1 MPLVVQIRKKN
12 TAMKK
17 IAVLNGP
24 NLNRLGKR
32 EPEIYGS
39 KTLDD
44 LEFQLQTEA
53 RELVCDLA
61 FFQSNH
67 EGQLIDKITELAESG
82 FHGLIINPGGL
93 THTSVALRDAIAGSN
108 MPTVE
113 VHISNIHKREDFRQ
127 KSVTSG
133 ACSGSIAGLGFKG
146 YSLALN
152 FLVEA

>member
-1 MPLVVQIRKKN
+1 MKHLN

-44 LEFQLQTEA
+44 LEVQLQATA
-53 RELVCDLA
+53 KELACDLE

-82 FHGLIINPGGL
+82 FQGLIINPGGL

-108 MPTVE
+108 LPTVE
-113 VHISNIHKREDFRQ
+113 VHISNIYAREEFRK
-127 KSVTSG
+127 KSYLSD
-133 ACSGSIAGLGFKG
+133 IAEGVISGLGVQG
-146 YSLALN
+146 YELALEVAIKKFN
-152 FLVEA
+152 